1 MRSDCA
7 EASSFPGPKAS
18 EILPVT
24 MTKGRLRGHGWHCLV
39 VAGLVTARSRL
50 AIRRWRAFVD
60 DGGAA

>member
-1 MRSDCA
+1 
-7 EASSFPGPKAS
+7 
-18 EILPVT
+18 